1 MNFIFL
7 FSFFISMSLTYVFLP
22 MLTKMVGESNLVCL
36 NYKNKKIPTAMGL
49 TFIFTQTLT
58 LGMLKIFLS
67 LEDQFLIIYLIGFI
81 FIGFLGLIDD
91 TIGDDKYK
99 GLRGHLGAFLKGEL
113 TTGNIKALLGGFI
126 ALYISSYFS
135 NGLFNIVINALLIA
149 LLTNF
154 MNLFDLRPGRAGKL
168 FIFISL
174 VSIILNLNIEY
185 NYILYSLIG
194 SLIIYMKYD
203 LKAQVM
209 MGDTGSN
216 VLGYTLGF
224 YFANTFNIYIRVFI
238 VVILLVLHLI
248 AEKVSFTKIIR
259 NSKILNYIDMIGR

>member
-1 MNFIFL
+1 M
-7 FSFFISMSLTYVFLP
+7 
-22 MLTKMVGESNLVCL
+22 CL
-36 NYKNKKIPTAMGL
+36 NYKNIKIPTAMGL
-49 TFIFTQTLT
+49 TFLFSQTLT
-58 LGMLKIFLS
+58 LGILKIFLS
-67 LEDQFLIIYLIGFI
+67 LEDEFLIVYLIGFI
-81 FIGFLGLIDD
+81 FIGLLGLIDD

-126 ALYISSYFS
+126 AMYVSTYLS
-135 NGLFNIVINALLIA
+135 NSLFNIVINALLIA

-168 FIFISL
+168 FISISF
-174 VSIILNLNIEY
+174 VSIILNFNVEY

-224 YFANTFNIYIRVFI
+224 YFANTFNIYTKLLI
-238 VVILLVLHLI
+238 VVILLILHLI
-248 AEKVSFTKIIR
+248 AEKVSFTKIIK
-259 NSKILNYIDMIGR
+259 NSKVLNYIDMIGR